1 MDTFLLGKTG
11 FYCMSNIVAVIPALE
26 DENGLPNRNLR
37 EIKGISL
44 VEIAIRQATNSS
56 LITETVLNS
65 ESDAILSKAEGYDV
79 MTYSRPDRFAK
90 KDQFMEMDRLLM
102 WQIDQLENDG
112 HDVDILVLLYPIC
125 PLRTIEKIDQT
136 IQRVRGEE
144 YNSALTLF
152 EDTRYL
158 WEKSNGEVVPTN
170 YDPQKRAPSQLE
182 DWNQWVENKA
192 VYAVEKETLFQTGS
206 RVGGKTGYIEMP
218 QYRSFDIRS
227 EVEFELVRFISEV
240 DGVSW

>member
-1 MDTFLLGKTG
+1 MTD
-11 FYCMSNIVAVIPALE
+11 IVAVIPAIE
-26 DENGLPNRNLR
+26 DENGLSKRNLR
-37 EIKGISL
+37 EIKGVSL

-65 ESDAILSKAEGYDV
+65 ESDTILKKAEGYDI
-79 MTYSRPDRFAK
+79 MTYRRPDRFAK
-90 KDQFMEMDRLLM
+90 KDRFMEMDRMLM

-112 HDVDILVLLYPIC
+112 YNVDILVLLYPIC

-136 IQRVRGEE
+136 IEKVNDEE

-158 WEKSNGEVVPTN
+158 WEQSDGEVTPTN
-170 YDPQKRAPSQLE
+170 YDPQKRAPSELE
-182 DWNQWVENKA
+182 DWNQWVENRA
-192 VYAVEKETLFQTGS
+192 AYAVEKATLFQTGS
-206 RVGGKTGYIEMP
+206 RVGGKTGYVEMP
-218 QYRSFDIRS
+218 QHRSFDIQS
-227 EVEFELVRFISEV
+227 EVDFELVRFISEV